1 MNRMLSCLPLQWRR
15 DASPTE
21 IMPKSASESIRID
34 STPGIDGCY
43 FSVSGVRY
51 VAPCS
56 KQDSKLPKTVGLNLA
71 TVFPVPSERATEIS
85 EAWTRKIF
93 DEYRTD
99 DVFNEAFL
107 ATVVFLEPHKRHG
120 SGKHPITKG
129 AIKLLQEHGMK
140 QYTFSSSSIYLPGP
154 HVMIDQ
160 ELREVWK
167 LVDDSY
173 GTCIVTL
180 KPHSSDIPEALMI
193 RGQDHALSFALPSRI
208 KSRFQSLPLAGLRIL
223 IKDNIH
229 LKGVKTSVGNRA
241 FYDTYPPQEKSAQ
254 CIQDLVDKGV
264 FIAGKTKMNSF
275 GNWEEPTEYTDYQAP
290 WNPRADGYQSTGGS
304 SSGSAAAIAAY
315 DWLDIAIATDTWG
328 SITRPAH
335 WCGCFGLRPSIG
347 SISTD
352 GIVPYVQSWDVPG
365 ILARD
370 LQKCRDFAQE
380 WLNFD
385 NFEKTPESF
394 SSIIWPTDFWKIID
408 SEQSSTTKSIAQRMA
423 TTLNIKFEEISFEER
438 WKSAPPRPHAPLLPQ
453 FINLATASLAYD
465 VYHNSED
472 FRSRYWEMFERAP
485 YTTMQNERIWDAG
498 KNTSLYNRNDG
509 FKRIEVYRQW
519 FQQTIL
525 TGDHTN
531 AIIVMP
537 LEDAK
542 PRYRDDVPDFRRP
555 PQDGINALALGPVM
569 KSPVLAVPIAE
580 IPYHSRVSDREEKL
594 PFAVALMGA
603 PGTDLKLIDTAI
615 QILQSLNL
623 PTVVRTGRSMNE
635 D

>member
-1 MNRMLSCLPLQWRR
+1 M
-15 DASPTE
+15 
-21 IMPKSASESIRID
+21 
-34 STPGIDGCY
+34 
-43 FSVSGVRY
+43 
-51 VAPCS
+51 
-56 KQDSKLPKTVGLNLA
+56 VGLNLA
-71 TVFPVPSERATEIS
+71 TVFPVPPETSTEIS
-85 EAWTRKIF
+85 MAWMRKIL

-99 DVFNEAFL
+99 DVFNQAFL
-107 ATVVFLEPHKRHG
+107 ANVVFIQPRERREE
-120 SGKHPITKG
+120 HPITKD
-129 AIKLLQEHGMK
+129 AIRFLQEHGMK
-140 QYTFSSSSIYLPGP
+140 QYAFGSSSNYLPGP
-154 HVMIDQ
+154 HVMVDQ

-173 GTCIVTL
+173 GTCMVTL
-180 KPHSSDIPEALMI
+180 KPHPSDIPEPLMI

-208 KSRFQSLPLAGLRIL
+208 KSKFQSLPLAGLRIL

-229 LKGVKTSVGNRA
+229 LKGIKTSVGNRA
-241 FYDTYPPQEKSAQ
+241 FYDAYPPQENSAQ
-254 CIQDLVDKGV
+254 CIQNLVDKGV

-304 SSGSAAAIAAY
+304 SSGSAAAVAAY
-315 DWLDIAIATDTWG
+315 DWLDIAIGTDTWG
-328 SITRPAH
+328 SVTRPAH

-509 FKRIEVYRQW
+509 FKRIVVYRQW

-525 TGDHTN
+525 TGDHMN

-569 KSPVLAVPIAE
+569 KSPVLAVPSE
-580 IPYHSRVSDREEKL
+580 ITACELHRSFFLMRHSCRDPIS
-594 PFAVALMGA
+594 F
-603 PGTDLKLIDTAI
+603 
-615 QILQSLNL
+615 QS
-623 PTVVRTGRSMNE
+623 
-635 D
+635 

>member
-1 MNRMLSCLPLQWRR
+1 MNRMLNCIPVQWRR
-15 DASPTE
+15 DV
-21 IMPKSASESIRID
+21 SASDSIRID
-34 STPGIDGCY
+34 SAPGIDGCY

-51 VAPCS
+51 FAPRS
-56 KQDSKLPKTVGLNLA
+56 KKDSRLPKTVGINLT
-71 TVFPVPSERATEIS
+71 TVFPVPPENSIYIS
-85 EAWTRKIF
+85 EEWMRKHL
-93 DEYRTD
+93 DEYKTD

-107 ATVVFLEPHKRHG
+107 ANVVFLESLERNAFGRPH
-120 SGKHPITKG
+120 ITKE
-129 AIKLLQEHGMK
+129 AVNFLYEHGMK
-140 QYTFSSSSIYLPGP
+140 RYTKSSSSNYLPGP
-154 HVMIDQ
+154 HVLVDQ

-167 LVDDSY
+167 LVDDSN
-173 GTCIVTL
+173 GTCMVTL
-180 KPHSSDIPEALMI
+180 KPKKDPSDIPEALMI

-208 KSRFQSLPLAGLRIL
+208 KSKFQSLPLAGLRIL

-229 LKGVKTSVGNRA
+229 LKGIKTSVGNRA
-241 FYDTYPPQEKSAQ
+241 FYDTYSPQQETAH
-254 CIQDLVDKGV
+254 CIQELVDKGV

-275 GNWEEPTEYTDYQAP
+275 GNWEEPIEYTDYQAP

-315 DWLDIAIATDTWG
+315 DWLDIAIGTDTWG

-370 LQKCRDFAQE
+370 LQKCRSFAEE
-380 WLNFD
+380 WLDFD
-385 NFEKTPESF
+385 NFEKTPE
-394 SSIIWPTDFWKIID
+394 KIID
-408 SEQSSTTKSIAQRMA
+408 SKQSSVAKSFAQDMA
-423 TTLNIKFEEISFEER
+423 IKLNIKFDEISFEER
-438 WKSAPPRPHAPLLPQ
+438 WRSAPPSPYTPLLPQ
-453 FINLATASLAYD
+453 FINEVTYGLAYD
-465 VYHNSED
+465 VYHNSKD
-472 FRSRYWEMFERAP
+472 FRASYWEMFKRAP
-485 YTTMQNERIWDAG
+485 YTTMQNERLWHVG
-498 KNTSLYNRNDG
+498 KHTSLGERDEG
-509 FKRIEVYRQW
+509 FRRIEVYRQW

-537 LEDAK
+537 LEDAA

-580 IPYHSRVSDREEKL
+580 IPYHSRISDREEKL

-623 PTVVRTGRSMNE
+623 STVVKTGRSMYE